1 MTDAFKAVKVSDHVW
16 WVGAID
22 WAVRDFHGYETNRG
36 STYNAY
42 LVKSADKTVLVDTV
56 KKQFFKEMFSRIS
69 SVTDPQ
75 DIDFIISNHSEMD
88 HSGCLPETIEAVK
101 PDKVYA
107 SVMGQ
112 KALEEHFHLDGAI
125 TAVKDGSTLSLGDMN
140 LTFIETRMIHWP
152 DSMMTYLDKDQ
163 LLFSQ
168 DGFGMHLA
176 TNERFADQLPEDVL
190 DYEAAKYYANILLP
204 FSPLIAKAIEKI
216 KASGLKIGI
225 IAPDHGPIWR
235 KDPLRIVGKYAGW
248 TQMKPTNKTV
258 IAYDTMWGSTDM
270 MARAIGE
277 GAGAE
282 GGDVKLLPLR
292 GTHRSEVATQIL
304 DAGAFV
310 AGSPT
315 INNQMFP
322 TVADTLTYV
331 RGLKRM
337 NMVGGAF
344 GSYGWSGEAVKQIED
359 ILMSMKVELVQ
370 EGLKAKYVPNDEDLK
385 ACRAFGAA
393 VASKLKGLK

>member
-1 MTDAFKAVKVSDHVW
+1 MSDTFKAMRMSEHVW

-42 LVKSADKTVLVDTV
+42 LVKSADKMVLVDTV
-56 KKQFFKEMFSRIS
+56 KKAFFKEMLARIS
-69 SVTDPQ
+69 SVVKPD
-75 DIDFIISNHSEMD
+75 DIDYIVSNHSEMD

-101 PDKVYA
+101 PEKIFA

-112 KALEEHFHLDGAI
+112 KALEQHHHLDGAI
-125 TAVKDGSTLSLGDMN
+125 TAVKDGSTLTLGDMN

-163 LLFSQ
+163 MLFSQ

-176 TNERFADQLPEDVL
+176 TNERFADQLPQDVL

-225 IAPDHGPIWR
+225 IAPDHGPVWR

-277 GAGAE
+277 GAGSE
-282 GGDVKLLPLR
+282 GGDVKLLRLR

-310 AGSPT
+310 VGSPT

-322 TVADTLTYV
+322 TVADMLTYV
-331 RGLKRM
+331 RGLKRL
-337 NMVGGAF
+337 NMSGGAF

-359 ILMSMKVELVQ
+359 VLMSMKVELVQ
-370 EGLKAKYVPNDEDLK
+370 EGLKLIYVPDEEALK
-385 ACRAFGAA
+385 ACRAFGEA
-393 VASKLKGLK
+393 VARKLKSL

>member
-1 MTDAFKAVKVSDHVW
+1 
-16 WVGAID
+16 
-22 WAVRDFHGYETNRG
+22 
-36 STYNAY
+36 
-42 LVKSADKTVLVDTV
+42 
-56 KKQFFKEMFSRIS
+56 
-69 SVTDPQ
+69 
-75 DIDFIISNHSEMD
+75 
-88 HSGCLPETIEAVK
+88 
-101 PDKVYA
+101 
-107 SVMGQ
+107 
-112 KALEEHFHLDGAI
+112 
-125 TAVKDGSTLSLGDMN
+125 
-140 LTFIETRMIHWP
+140 
-152 DSMMTYLDKDQ
+152 
-163 LLFSQ
+163 
-168 DGFGMHLA
+168 
-176 TNERFADQLPEDVL
+176 
-190 DYEAAKYYANILLP
+190 
-204 FSPLIAKAIEKI
+204 
-216 KASGLKIGI
+216 
-225 IAPDHGPIWR
+225 
-235 KDPLRIVGKYAGW
+235 
-248 TQMKPTNKTV
+248 
-258 IAYDTMWGSTDM
+258 MWGSTDM